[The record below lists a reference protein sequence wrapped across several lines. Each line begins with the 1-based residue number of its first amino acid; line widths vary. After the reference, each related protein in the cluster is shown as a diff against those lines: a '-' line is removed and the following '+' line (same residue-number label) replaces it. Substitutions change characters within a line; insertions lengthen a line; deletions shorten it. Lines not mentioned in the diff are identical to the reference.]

1 MKVRN
6 SIGIIEFKNIT
17 SGIVA
22 TDLMLK
28 SAGVEL
34 LQSTPVCPGK
44 YVVILGGELSAVNS
58 AIDTALV
65 SHSES
70 ILDSFVIG
78 NVSESV
84 FPAISGTVEVL
95 NKKALGI
102 IETFTVAAAIEAA
115 DSASKAAIIE
125 IVEIRAARG
134 MGGKCFVLLTGSV
147 ADCEAAVEA
156 GARRAIE
163 LGMLVDK
170 NYIPNPHE
178 ELWESLI

>member
-1 MKVRN
+1 MKN
-6 SIGIIEFKNIT
+6 SVGLIEFKNIT
-17 SGIVA
+17 RGIIA

-44 YVVILGGELSAVNS
+44 YVVILGGELSAVKS
-58 AIDTALV
+58 SIDVAINTHGEAV
-65 SHSES
+65 
-70 ILDSFVIG
+70 IDSFVIG
-78 NVSESV
+78 NVNEAV
-84 FPAISGTVEVL
+84 FPALSGTAEIR

-102 IETFTVAAAIEAA
+102 IETFTVSAAIEAA
-115 DSASKAAIIE
+115 DSASKAAIVE

-147 ADCEAAVEA
+147 GDCEAAVEA
-156 GARRAIE
+156 GAKRAMD

-178 ELWESLI
+178 ELWESLA